1 MGDYSLFEPRVCMS
15 NQLSNLQDRRVQPA
29 QGDQEE
35 VQRRGG
41 GSLQHEAHHHR
52 SSDAYDL
59 GLPSKGT

>member
-1 MGDYSLFEPRVCMS
+1 MS

-41 GSLQHEAHHHR
+41 GSLQHEAHHHG